1 MYFVIVLI
9 LSFYITCI
17 SAQLQHCNES
27 TELKDVCKNVN
38 NYDPNM
44 ASKPWPTNVKIFMD
58 ILEIVDF
65 DWNQNTVTIFVQFL
79 TMWNDTR
86 LSITNGEK
94 DG

>member
-1 MYFVIVLI
+1 MV
-9 LSFYITCI
+9 
-17 SAQLQHCNES
+17 AQLQHCNES

-65 DWNQNTVTIFVQFL
+65 DWNYNTVTIFVQFW

-86 LSITNGEK
+86 LSITIESAEAFSSFLLFFRLEIVKN
-94 DG
+94 

>member
-1 MYFVIVLI
+1 MYFVIVLS

-17 SAQLQHCNES
+17 VAQLQHCNES

-44 ASKPWPTNVKIFMD
+44 GSKPWPTNVKILMD

-65 DWNQNTVTIFVQFL
+65 DWNHNTVTIFVQFW

-86 LSITNGEK
+86 LSITNGES